1 MKKSVAYLG
10 VFLALAMILSYVEA
24 ILPFAIGIPGVKL
37 GLANLV
43 TVLMLYLIGW
53 REALCVSVLRIVL
66 TGILFGNLV
75 SICYG
80 LAGGLL
86 SFVLMFILI
95 RINRFH
101 VVTVSICGGII
112 HNMGQ
117 LIVAGFLVSSYYVIY
132 YMPVLLI
139 AGFVTGAL
147 IGIVARTMLFNINTL
162 EWDEEILEELN
173 IPCSMLPEPKPSSCV
188 YGMADPSF
196 LGGAIPR
203 IKNSRLVQ
211 LLMDGFWRL

>member
-37 GLANLV
+37 GLSNLV

-86 SFVLMFILI
+86 SFVLMFILLQEFQNNYYC
-95 RINRFH
+95 RL
-101 VVTVSICGGII
+101 VTVSICGGII

-147 IGIVARTMLFNINTL
+147 IGIVAKEVGGRLCIHISKANY
-162 EWDEEILEELN
+162 
-173 IPCSMLPEPKPSSCV
+173 PK
-188 YGMADPSF
+188 
-196 LGGAIPR
+196 
-203 IKNSRLVQ
+203 
-211 LLMDGFWRL
+211 

>member
-24 ILPFAIGIPGVKL
+24 ILPFAIGIPGVKH
-37 GLANLV
+37 
-43 TVLMLYLIGW
+43 
-53 REALCVSVLRIVL
+53 
-66 TGILFGNLV
+66 
-75 SICYG
+75 G

-95 RINRFH
+95 RMNCFH

-147 IGIVARTMLFNINTL
+147 IGIVAKEVGGRLCIHISKANY
-162 EWDEEILEELN
+162 
-173 IPCSMLPEPKPSSCV
+173 PK
-188 YGMADPSF
+188 
-196 LGGAIPR
+196 
-203 IKNSRLVQ
+203 
-211 LLMDGFWRL
+211 

>member
-117 LIVAGFLVSSYYVIY
+117 LIVAGFLVSSYHVIY

-147 IGIVARTMLFNINTL
+147 IGIVAKEGGGRLCIHISKANY
-162 EWDEEILEELN
+162 
-173 IPCSMLPEPKPSSCV
+173 PK
-188 YGMADPSF
+188 
-196 LGGAIPR
+196 
-203 IKNSRLVQ
+203 
-211 LLMDGFWRL
+211 

>member
-1 MKKSVAYLG
+1 MN
-10 VFLALAMILSYVEA
+10 SY
-24 ILPFAIGIPGVKL
+24 
-37 GLANLV
+37 
-43 TVLMLYLIGW
+43 
-53 REALCVSVLRIVL
+53 

-147 IGIVARTMLFNINTL
+147 IGIVAKEVGGRLCIHISKANY
-162 EWDEEILEELN
+162 
-173 IPCSMLPEPKPSSCV
+173 PK
-188 YGMADPSF
+188 
-196 LGGAIPR
+196 
-203 IKNSRLVQ
+203 
-211 LLMDGFWRL
+211 